1 MNASSPV
8 LLTVFTFTLVPL
20 ILAEMA
26 RKKSFPTAEDF
37 FLQSRKMSTVLTF
50 FTVYSTWM
58 SIFAFLGAA
67 TYFYEKGPVYL
78 TAIAWD
84 ALFGIGFYLIGRR
97 IWFYGKKY
105 KYITPTDFF
114 NDIYGSKVL
123 NIVITSVLVIF
134 TFPYLQIQLSGGAYL
149 IEVATQGAIPWR
161 ICGLLFY
168 AIIIIYLWAGGLR
181 AVALSDVFYGICLFV
196 SMIFIGF
203 YLIDM
208 AGGITHVF
216 EEIQQQDPLNI
227 VLPGPKGD
235 AGPLF
240 WICLFIAVPVG
251 ALMGPQMWIRSYAVE
266 KKETFNIMPFL
277 LALVAIQCLGP
288 MLAGSAGILLAPGM
302 DSPDKLIPS
311 LLLSQGQMF
320 LCGLLFCGIAAAA
333 LSTANSQIHAL
344 AAIYTIDIHRK
355 YINPKASD
363 LKLLQIAK
371 LAVVIISVI
380 AYTFLLKNPTI
391 IMETGVMAL
400 GGISQIIVP
409 TLGALFWK
417 KSNASAALFGMIC
430 GIFSLVIFS
439 LFWDLD
445 SCYNCIM
452 ALLVNSIVF
461 VFFGFVFKENQQTKE
476 KILRYK
482 EDFSNEIYKL
492 K

>member
-8 LLTVFTFTLVPL
+8 LLTVFAFTLVPL

-37 FLQSRKMSTVLTF
+37 FLQSRKMSTILTF

-67 TYFYEKGPVYL
+67 TYFYEKGPIYL

-84 ALFGIGFYLIGRR
+84 ALFGIGFYFIGKR

-114 NDIYGSKVL
+114 NDIYGSKIL
-123 NIVITSVLVIF
+123 NIVITAVLVVF

-181 AVALSDVFYGICLFV
+181 AVALADVFYGVCLFV

-203 YLIDM
+203 YLVNL
-208 AGGITHVF
+208 AGGMPYVF
-216 EEIQQQDPLNI
+216 QEIQAQNPLNI
-227 VLPGPKGD
+227 VLPGPQGD

-251 ALMGPQMWIRSYAVE
+251 ALMGPQMWIRSYAVG

-277 LALVAIQCLGP
+277 LALMAIQCLGP
-288 MLAGSAGILLAPGM
+288 MLAGSAGILLAPNM

-311 LLLSQGQMF
+311 LILSQGQMF

-344 AAIYTIDIHRK
+344 AAIYTIDVHRK

-371 LAVVIISVI
+371 LAVVIISAL
-380 AYTFLLKNPTI
+380 AYTFLLNNPSI
-391 IMETGVMAL
+391 IMETGVLAL

-409 TLGALFWK
+409 TFGALFWK
-417 KSNASAALFGMIC
+417 RSNSTAALYGMIF
-430 GIFSLVIFS
+430 GILCLILLNAFLH
-439 LFWDLD
+439 LD
-445 SCYNCIM
+445 SCYSCMI
-452 ALLVNSIVF
+452 ALFVNLM
-461 VFFGFVFKENQQTKE
+461 VFFCLGLLLKEDLRTKE
-476 KILRYK
+476 KILRYR
-482 EDFSNEIYKL
+482 EDFANEINSL